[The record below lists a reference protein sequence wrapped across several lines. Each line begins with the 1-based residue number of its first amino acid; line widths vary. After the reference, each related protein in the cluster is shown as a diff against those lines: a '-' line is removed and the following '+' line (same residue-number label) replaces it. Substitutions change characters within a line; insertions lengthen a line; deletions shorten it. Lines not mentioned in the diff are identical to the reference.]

1 MSVER
6 FVSISHPFGERTLN
20 FRAAFISTALIWTVG
35 LALSLIP
42 GSIYFVHLL
51 FYFSKKNYDGRSIVQ
66 SKRKAGFV

>member
-42 GSIYFVHLL
+42 GSIYLVHLL
-51 FYFSKKNYDGRSIVQ
+51 FFKKEL
-66 SKRKAGFV
+66 